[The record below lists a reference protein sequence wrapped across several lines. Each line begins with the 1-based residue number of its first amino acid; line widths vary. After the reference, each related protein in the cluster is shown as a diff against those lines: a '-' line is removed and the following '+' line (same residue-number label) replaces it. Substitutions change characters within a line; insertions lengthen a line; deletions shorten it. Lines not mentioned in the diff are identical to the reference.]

1 MRVSVFILA
10 VFVCITFSVCAASD
24 LNDERV
30 GQRTRR
36 NANNNCKELVTRNLL
51 CIENVTWNLGVVLK
65 SLNCKSQNSNKTL
78 ESLCIEKKICGG
90 NCSLENID
98 EKSTCDKVGE
108 ALFDLV
114 VFLDFL
120 GCFSRLEVLVTDN

>member
-1 MRVSVFILA
+1 MRVSVLISA
-10 VFVCITFSVCAASD
+10 VFVCIRFSVCAASN

-36 NANNNCKELVTRNLL
+36 MANSNCEELVTRNLS
-51 CIENVTWNLGVVLK
+51 CIENVAWNLEVMLK
-65 SLNCKSQNSNKTL
+65 SLSCKSKNSSKTL

-90 NCSLENID
+90 NCSLESID
-98 EKSTCDKVGE
+98 EKSTCDTVSE

-120 GCFSRLEVLVTDN
+120 CCFSRLEVLVTDN